1 MNLEKFQYT
10 SSKGLSIVLEKHEGG
25 GHDQSTHGN
34 WATGGLTTS
43 TNIDSKWGEVPSQ
56 IGEFTLDPNSDPKG
70 ITTYNHPN
78 GSRVIFQ
85 GIDDFNNFWGESPVY
100 KNRIEETLDI
110 VNELQKKYPLSDLT
124 IAIENDPNKQNKVRY
139 PTLGQTINTNRDG
152 YDNGSTYIRP
162 EHFLSKNL
170 PDGKATGSYIVLNSK
185 IMGKEGG
192 QPHTLETLIRS
203 EGDYYES
210 NRLMGNIGSKN
221 NLLKTTLTHEYGHAL
236 DNRSET
242 VATSAFKGRD
252 DTSTSMYGRTNSRE
266 YFAETFTAWELDK
279 SNPKWK
285 PSFDWLNMD
294 KVGTKVNKSAGNG
307 ILFIVQD
314 RFDGKEPF
322 LQEFGEVLKHGTGD
336 QKPHGS
342 WARGENFKM
351 VSSLID
357 KLSEID
363 TPGFSIN
370 IISKKKPRSGYMV
383 SDFEK
388 EKPIPS
394 KDFFSSRSASKGYI
408 KDYIK
413 ENAQELSEKGAYL
426 GGWVYKG
433 KVYLD
438 VSRRYASKKDAV
450 YAVFD
455 NKQISGYDVEQD
467 SYFYRKDEVDD
478 RANKASNGGSDQA
491 SQSDDRG
498 GTGLLRGG
506 SSPSNR
512 GQSLTY
518 PHICLGRYSVLPVEK
533 HEQHDQKTHGNW
545 AGVGGLPTF
554 GKELLTLEQIKEFD
568 NKIKKVPESHIEA
581 LKASGTKIRIMDS
594 PKIMTREEIP
604 HFNGGDN
611 EISLDKNSGA
621 SALLHEIGH
630 ALDFN
635 AKSGNGYLSD
645 DPNFRKIIKESK
657 FPDFSTRRVA
667 GLQNRNYYRT
677 EEFAV
682 AYDNY
687 YTDGG
692 EFMGAS
698 PTKEFKQVMEGIGTY
713 ILSEKVQKHAQHD
726 QQTHGSWA
734 NSSERSAKE
743 IEIQGRISNV
753 KVVTYP
759 LNEYGGSGSR
769 ITADYQT
776 KNGEIIKLIHD
787 NEKTTSDKKIQMD
800 TVARAP
806 FKGGSKEIGFL
817 TASRSRYE
825 EEYAV
830 IDRIQVEP
838 EYKRQ
843 GIGTA
848 MLNLARSYSQ
858 DGIKIEHSFAL
869 SEDAKGWS
877 AIVKHLEGQHD
888 QATHGNWAGDRYPA
902 DSLKSARDGAK
913 EYAFKKGLKPDDS
926 IDYTKVVANRERASK
941 IADIYESLPKMD
953 RDAVDEYEALASEVE
968 EQFNYM
974 TQTLGVK
981 VEFVAEDPYKTSK
994 EMFAD
999 VSTGSLKV
1007 LSTATTGAHPI
1018 FSDEQNNKFR
1028 AVHDYFGHAAT
1039 GRGFGQDGEE
1049 SAWVHHSQMF
1059 TKNARAALT
1068 TETRGQNSFF
1078 NNRGKQFADQKVA
1091 LLPEEFW
1098 AVPKVFQK
1106 TKVIYFAPGLK
1117 PVLKHGEGDQKPHG
1131 NWARGV
1137 SAEDEALIGQMSNA
1151 GPTKEEILNTL
1162 VEAEYPDLSDL
1173 EMMVNEDRGLYEQA
1187 IEDIDERV
1195 DREMSEFGWDDTTKH
1210 DADFIENQ
1218 RNTVYEN
1225 TQNEMISEFI
1235 QNDDGT
1241 IANMWMEQQG
1251 VSLFNPE
1258 EFHSAFDDVY
1268 SIEHEVTN
1276 NEGEVVTGLT
1286 SQTTDISNDSG
1297 ILMIQGDITDSDDN
1311 YAGRFQRSFYK
1322 ETNDDGEE
1330 ILVVEHDLFRMADEY
1345 QGSGFGGKFL
1355 AQQEAYYVAKEID
1368 AINVGTAWD
1377 GARHWARAGFD
1388 FNPQYLERNIETI
1401 VNRAN
1406 IMNKFAVGTP
1416 ARQEFDALM
1425 KNTVEFYSVEDNSIV
1440 YENIKS
1446 MKENNFPIPNDFAM
1460 IGYSQRTQT
1469 GTNDF
1474 GKPTYTWA
1482 GKELLYD
1489 MNLKYRKV
1497 LTKEGRTINQ
1507 GPIDRDGDGLVYD
1520 GTAREKPVSAVNSA
1534 P

>member
-25 GHDQSTHGN
+25 GHDQSTHG
-34 WATGGLTTS
+34 
-43 TNIDSKWGEVPSQ
+43 
-56 IGEFTLDPNSDPKG
+56 
-70 ITTYNHPN
+70 
-78 GSRVIFQ
+78 
-85 GIDDFNNFWGESPVY
+85 
-100 KNRIEETLDI
+100 
-110 VNELQKKYPLSDLT
+110 
-124 IAIENDPNKQNKVRY
+124 
-139 PTLGQTINTNRDG
+139 
-152 YDNGSTYIRP
+152 
-162 EHFLSKNL
+162 
-170 PDGKATGSYIVLNSK
+170 
-185 IMGKEGG
+185 
-192 QPHTLETLIRS
+192 
-203 EGDYYES
+203 
-210 NRLMGNIGSKN
+210 
-221 NLLKTTLTHEYGHAL
+221 
-236 DNRSET
+236 
-242 VATSAFKGRD
+242 
-252 DTSTSMYGRTNSRE
+252 
-266 YFAETFTAWELDK
+266 
-279 SNPKWK
+279 
-285 PSFDWLNMD
+285 
-294 KVGTKVNKSAGNG
+294 
-307 ILFIVQD
+307 
-314 RFDGKEPF
+314 
-322 LQEFGEVLKHGTGD
+322 
-336 QKPHGS
+336 S
-342 WARGENFKM
+342 WARGESFKM

-455 NKQISGYDVEQD
+455 NKQISGYNVEQD

-974 TQTLGVK
+974 TKLL
-981 VEFVAEDPYKTSK
+981 
-994 EMFAD
+994 
-999 VSTGSLKV
+999 VSRLSL
-1007 LSTATTGAHPI
+1007 
-1018 FSDEQNNKFR
+1018 
-1028 AVHDYFGHAAT
+1028 
-1039 GRGFGQDGEE
+1039 
-1049 SAWVHHSQMF
+1049 
-1059 TKNARAALT
+1059 
-1068 TETRGQNSFF
+1068 
-1078 NNRGKQFADQKVA
+1078 
-1091 LLPEEFW
+1091 
-1098 AVPKVFQK
+1098 
-1106 TKVIYFAPGLK
+1106 
-1117 PVLKHGEGDQKPHG
+1117 
-1131 NWARGV
+1131 
-1137 SAEDEALIGQMSNA
+1137 
-1151 GPTKEEILNTL
+1151 
-1162 VEAEYPDLSDL
+1162 
-1173 EMMVNEDRGLYEQA
+1173 
-1187 IEDIDERV
+1187 
-1195 DREMSEFGWDDTTKH
+1195 
-1210 DADFIENQ
+1210 
-1218 RNTVYEN
+1218 
-1225 TQNEMISEFI
+1225 
-1235 QNDDGT
+1235 
-1241 IANMWMEQQG
+1241 
-1251 VSLFNPE
+1251 
-1258 EFHSAFDDVY
+1258 
-1268 SIEHEVTN
+1268 
-1276 NEGEVVTGLT
+1276 
-1286 SQTTDISNDSG
+1286 
-1297 ILMIQGDITDSDDN
+1297 
-1311 YAGRFQRSFYK
+1311 
-1322 ETNDDGEE
+1322 
-1330 ILVVEHDLFRMADEY
+1330 
-1345 QGSGFGGKFL
+1345 
-1355 AQQEAYYVAKEID
+1355 
-1368 AINVGTAWD
+1368 
-1377 GARHWARAGFD
+1377 
-1388 FNPQYLERNIETI
+1388 
-1401 VNRAN
+1401 
-1406 IMNKFAVGTP
+1406 
-1416 ARQEFDALM
+1416 
-1425 KNTVEFYSVEDNSIV
+1425 
-1440 YENIKS
+1440 
-1446 MKENNFPIPNDFAM
+1446 
-1460 IGYSQRTQT
+1460 
-1469 GTNDF
+1469 
-1474 GKPTYTWA
+1474 
-1482 GKELLYD
+1482 
-1489 MNLKYRKV
+1489 
-1497 LTKEGRTINQ
+1497 
-1507 GPIDRDGDGLVYD
+1507 
-1520 GTAREKPVSAVNSA
+1520 
-1534 P
+1534 